1 MVDTGIEHG
10 PYVPSRY
17 YDGALLQ
24 LEQDVQHNR
33 AITRAVKMGRI
44 SVTSGQELF
53 EAIDART
60 LSSIDRH
67 LHAVPYQPGADGYPS
82 TATEYIEAA

>member
-1 MVDTGIEHG
+1 MVRCCNSNKMYSTT
-10 PYVPSRY
+10 
-17 YDGALLQ
+17 ALSLKQ
-24 LEQDVQHNR
+24 LNLD
-33 AITRAVKMGRI
+33 GRI
-44 SVTSGQELF
+44 SVASGQELF